1 MNSKGTKIEVLL
13 TEAARNVLGTEW
25 ITLDID
31 DDFSLSEYKDL
42 EGLSDLNQILL
53 EAVLG
58 FSVKFSTVNDLAMM
72 PFDSPAIVDN
82 RTVWVECRVS
92 IWGDPRPFD
101 RIYFKEKNYTSGN
114 WELEFQ
120 RSSQHWAEL
129 AGKKTLCSLNLGI
142 TPFDKDTIEASW
154 NDLED
159 TTQGGV
165 WNPDKPGILW
175 ALADYGAWV
184 DQAEPAQLTDS
195 PVKRV
200 RVEDFRPFLSKL
212 WLLQQGFCEIGWTLA
227 GPILE
232 TAWFRR
238 HWDYLLSPTFYKVS
252 KGGDFKLVGRHL
264 SDDTDLQHETT
275 FIDAIDYDPGG
286 NAIIAGGSIAYPGI
300 INNTGYEMCFRFR
313 FQGVIENTGL
323 TQTIHS
329 TLVPMLPSAGPNPW
343 IITGEILAET
353 FTEILAGENLQVDI
367 QMELNIK
374 PGDAVAMFPAWG
386 DQGVLSNIGLTAKK
400 GYYITIE
407 PCQQTLIR
415 GDVVNIA
422 DMIDCNYTL
431 LDYLKGAVHEFNG
444 KFYTDW
450 DTHTVWVFPENDAMA
465 VGEPV
470 DGFLRRD
477 EQPIDIHA
485 RVVCNSVRMKP
496 IRNNL
501 TRYSRLQWKEST
513 DAHIESLNLQE
524 PLYSRKVLN
533 DLTLQD
539 KITELSNPFF
549 EPTAEG
555 QPEGLANVLIGVGSP
570 IPINVPTPVPFL
582 PRLWDNTDGNMSY
595 NIGPRTMLA
604 FGNAMRQINPS
615 ATSIGNTYAAV
626 YFEDEA
632 LFYFGYL
639 SHKPT
644 WAIDSVFASGPEYAV
659 DPLIYGNAASD
670 LFVTYWLQA
679 GLLRK
684 RGSDLDVLVFMGQR
698 EYSNW
703 DFRTPFTFRLDGFP
717 LQLLLY
723 KVRDFRATLEIPTP
737 LNFVVE
743 PIETACCDFPCSCRF
758 TQCDMYQDMGQY
770 ILQDTLNDL
779 FISSFKVDNVEQI
792 TAPVSLGIVN
802 MINLAGKPYVTN
814 LVDALNSLG
823 VPYFTFAY
831 STRDFEEKGDW
842 RFFTIEF
849 PACQS
854 FEIIISDG
862 DGEVYRYTN
871 TETQQQWFGGSWSP
885 FSYSGTD
892 FGEPLGCTTIVKY

>member
-13 TEAARNVLGTEW
+13 TEAAKNVLGTEW
-25 ITLDID
+25 ATLDID

-58 FSVKFSTVNDLAMM
+58 FSVGFSTVNDLAML
-72 PFDSPAIVDN
+72 PFDSPSIVDN
-82 RTVWVECRVS
+82 RTVFVECRVT

-101 RIYFKEKNYTSGN
+101 RIYFKEKNYVGGQ

-120 RSSQHWAEL
+120 RSSEHWAEL

-142 TPFDKDTIEASW
+142 TPFDKATIEASW
-154 NDLED
+154 DLN
-159 TTQGGV
+159 GGV
-165 WNPDKPGILW
+165 WEDGLHTGILFPFV
-175 ALADYGAWV
+175 DYGGWV
-184 DQAEPAQLTDS
+184 DQTAPPQLVTD
-195 PVKRV
+195 PVKQL
-200 RVEDFRPFLSKL
+200 RVEDFRPWLSRL

-264 SDDTDLQHETT
+264 VDDTDLNTETA
-275 FIDAIDYDPGG
+275 FIDTLDYDPGG
-286 NAIIAGGSIAYPGI
+286 NAVIVTGSIAYPGI
-300 INNTGYEMCFRFR
+300 VNNTGYEMCYRFR
-313 FQGVIENTGL
+313 FQGLITNSGA

-329 TLVPMLPSAGPNPW
+329 ALVPMLPSAGPNPW
-343 IITGEILAET
+343 IITGEILAES
-353 FTEILAGENLQVDI
+353 FTDILAGQDLQVDI
-367 QMELNIK
+367 QLEVNIK
-374 PGDAVAMFPAWG
+374 PGDAVAMFPAWADNG
-386 DQGVLSNIGLTAKK
+386 ILSNVGLVAKK

-415 GDVVNIA
+415 GDVVTVA

-450 DTHTVWVFPENDAMA
+450 DTRTVWVFPENDAVA

-477 EQPIDIHA
+477 ENPIDIHE
-485 RVVCNSVRMKP
+485 RVVCKSVRMKP
-496 IRNNL
+496 IRANL
-501 TRYSRLQWKEST
+501 TRYSRLKWKEST
-513 DAHIESLNLQE
+513 DAYIESLNLQE

-533 DLTLQD
+533 DITLPD
-539 KITELSNPFF
+539 KITELENPFF

-555 QPEGLANVLIGVGSP
+555 QPVDLGQVS
-570 IPINVPTPVPFL
+570 INPFPFL
-582 PRLWDNTDGNMSY
+582 ARLWDNESGEISY
-595 NIGPRTMLA
+595 NIGPRTGLTFAGKVKQTDLSSGYDA
-604 FGNAMRQINPS
+604 FVFWEGV
-615 ATSIGNTYAAV
+615 ATRFFSFV
-626 YFEDEA
+626 
-632 LFYFGYL
+632 

-644 WAIDSVFASGPEYAV
+644 WPLTPETGDLFPL

-684 RGSDLDVLVFMGQR
+684 RGYDMDVLVFMGQR

-723 KVRDFRATLEIPTP
+723 KIRDFRATLEIPTP

-743 PIETACCDFPCSCRF
+743 PVETTCCDFPCSCRF
-758 TQCDMYQDMGQY
+758 TQCDMYQDIGQY
-770 ILQDTLNDL
+770 ILQDTLDDL
-779 FISSFKVDNVEQI
+779 FVSSFKVDNMEYI

-802 MINLAGKPYVTN
+802 MIQLAGKPYVTN
-814 LVDALNSLG
+814 LVDTLNSLG

-831 STRDFEEKGDW
+831 STRDFAEKGDW

-849 PACQS
+849 PACQA
-854 FEIIISDG
+854 FEIIISDAG
-862 DGEVYRYTN
+862 GEVYRYTN

-892 FGEPLGCTTIVKY
+892 FGEPLGCTTVVKY